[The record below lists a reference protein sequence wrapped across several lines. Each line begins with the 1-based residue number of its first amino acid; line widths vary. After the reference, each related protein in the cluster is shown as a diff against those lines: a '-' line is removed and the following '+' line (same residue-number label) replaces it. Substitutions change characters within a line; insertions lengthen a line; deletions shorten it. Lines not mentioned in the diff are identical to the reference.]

1 MKTILEIK
9 NLVKYYGKNIGVSDV
24 TMSINEGEIFGFIG
38 PNGAGKST
46 TIRCIMR
53 LINKAEGSIYFMG
66 KKLNQLSYKENIDIG
81 YLPSEVNLY
90 QELTCKE
97 ILKFND
103 SFYSFDTIEKATFLA
118 KRLKLDLSRK
128 IKELSLGNLKKLGI
142 ILALAHSPKLII
154 MDEASS
160 ELDPLM
166 KEEFYSILKEEKANG
181 KTILFSSHNLAE
193 VRKICDRVAII
204 KDGKII
210 KIATINELVSNSI
223 YIIKIKTKEKLAASY
238 NIIETNEEFTTFLY
252 EGDINDLIKTL
263 SKYDIEKILIEEPS
277 LEDVFMHY
285 YK

>member
-1 MKTILEIK
+1 MKNILEIK
-9 NLVKYYGKNIGVSDV
+9 NLVKYYGKTIGVNDV
-24 TMSINEGEIFGFIG
+24 TMEIQEGEIFGFIG

-53 LINKAEGSIYFMG
+53 LINKSSGIITFMN
-66 KKLNQLSYKENIDIG
+66 KELNPLSYKDNIDIG
-81 YLPSEVNLY
+81 YLPSEINLY
-90 QELTCKE
+90 EEMTGKE

-103 SFYSFDTIEKATFLA
+103 SFYTFDTIERANIISQ
-118 KRLKLDLSRK
+118 RLKVDLSRK
-128 IKELSLGNLKKLGI
+128 IKELSLKNIKKIGI
-142 ILALAHSPKLII
+142 VLSLAHSPKLII

-166 KEEFYSILKEEKANG
+166 KEEFYSILKEEKSKG

-210 KIATINELVSNSI
+210 KIASINELISSSI
-223 YIIKIKTKEKLAASY
+223 YMIKIKTNQELSNGY
-238 NIIETNEEFTTFLY
+238 NIIAKNDEFTTILY
-252 EGDINDLIKTL
+252 NGDINKVIKDLSNHK
-263 SKYDIEKILIEEPS
+263 IERILIEEPS

>member
-1 MKTILEIK
+1 MQNFLEIK
-9 NLVKYYGKNIGVSDV
+9 NLVKYYGKEVGISNV

-53 LINKAEGSIYFMG
+53 LINKTEGTINFMG
-66 KKLNQLSYKENIDIG
+66 KELDRLSFKENVDIG
-81 YLPSEVNLY
+81 YLPSEINLY
-90 QELTCKE
+90 KEMTGKE
-97 ILKFND
+97 IIKFNN
-103 SFYSFDTIEKATFLA
+103 SFYPFDTTKKAILLA
-118 KRLKLDLSRK
+118 GRLKVDLFKR
-128 IKELSLGNLKKLGI
+128 IGDLSLGNLKKIGI
-142 ILALAHSPKLII
+142 ILTLAHSPKLII

-166 KEEFYSILKEEKANG
+166 KEEFYAILKEEKENG

-210 KIATINELVSNSI
+210 KVASINDLISNSI
-223 YIIKIKTKEKLAASY
+223 YMIKIKTKDELTNGY
-238 NIIETNEEFTTFLY
+238 NIIPKTNEFTTFLY
-252 EGDINDLIKTL
+252 EGNINNLIEDL
-263 SKYDIEKILIEEPS
+263 SKHNIERILIEEPS

>member
-1 MKTILEIK
+1 MEIQ
-9 NLVKYYGKNIGVSDV
+9 
-24 TMSINEGEIFGFIG
+24 EGEIFGFIG

-53 LINKAEGSIYFMG
+53 LINKSSGIITFMN
-66 KKLNQLSYKENIDIG
+66 KELNPLSYKDNIDIG
-81 YLPSEVNLY
+81 YLPSEINLY
-90 QELTCKE
+90 EEMTGKE

-103 SFYSFDTIEKATFLA
+103 SFYTFDTIERANIISQ
-118 KRLKLDLSRK
+118 RLKVDLSRK
-128 IKELSLGNLKKLGI
+128 IKELSLGNLKKIGI
-142 ILALAHSPKLII
+142 VLSLAHSPKLII

-166 KEEFYSILKEEKANG
+166 KEEFYSILKEEKSKG

-210 KIATINELVSNSI
+210 KIASINELISSSI
-223 YIIKIKTKEKLAASY
+223 YMIKIKTNQELSNGY
-238 NIIETNEEFTTFLY
+238 NIIAKNDEFTTILY
-252 EGDINDLIKTL
+252 NGDINKVIKDLSNHK
-263 SKYDIEKILIEEPS
+263 IERILIEEPS

>member
-1 MKTILEIK
+1 MKNILEIK
-9 NLVKYYGKNIGVSDV
+9 NLVKYYGKTVGVNDV
-24 TMSINEGEIFGFIG
+24 TMEIQEGEIFGFIG

-53 LINKAEGSIYFMG
+53 LINKSSGIITFMN
-66 KKLNQLSYKENIDIG
+66 KELNPLSYKDNIDIG
-81 YLPSEVNLY
+81 YLPSEINLY
-90 QELTCKE
+90 EEMTGKE

-103 SFYSFDTIEKATFLA
+103 SFYTFDTIERANTISQ
-118 KRLKLDLSRK
+118 RLKVDLSRK
-128 IKELSLGNLKKLGI
+128 IKELSLGNLKKIGI
-142 ILALAHSPKLII
+142 VLSLAHSPKLII

-166 KEEFYSILKEEKANG
+166 KEEFYSILKEEKSKG

-210 KIATINELVSNSI
+210 KIASINELISSSI
-223 YIIKIKTKEKLAASY
+223 YMIKIKTNQELSNGY
-238 NIIETNEEFTTFLY
+238 NIIAKNDEFTTILY
-252 EGDINDLIKTL
+252 NGDINKVIKDLSNHK
-263 SKYDIEKILIEEPS
+263 IERILIEEPS

>member
-1 MKTILEIK
+1 MQKFLEIK
-9 NLVKYYGKNIGVSDV
+9 NLVKYYGEEVGISNV

-53 LINKAEGSIYFMG
+53 LINKTEGTINFMG
-66 KKLNQLSYKENIDIG
+66 KELDRLSFKENVDIG
-81 YLPSEVNLY
+81 YLPSEINLY
-90 QELTCKE
+90 KEMTGKE
-97 ILKFND
+97 IIKFND
-103 SFYSFDTIEKATFLA
+103 SFYPFDTTKKAILLA
-118 KRLKLDLSRK
+118 GRLKVDLFKR
-128 IKELSLGNLKKLGI
+128 IGDLSLGNLKKIGI

-166 KEEFYSILKEEKANG
+166 KEEFYAILKEEKENG
-181 KTILFSSHNLAE
+181 KTIFLSSHNLAE

-210 KIATINELVSNSI
+210 KVASINDLISNSI
-223 YIIKIKTKEKLAASY
+223 YMIKVKTKDELTNGY
-238 NIIETNEEFTTFLY
+238 NIISKTNEFTTFLY
-252 EGDINDLIKTL
+252 EGNINNLIKDL
-263 SKYDIEKILIEEPS
+263 SKHDIERILIEEPS
-277 LEDVFMHY
+277 LEDIFMHY

>member
-1 MKTILEIK
+1 MKNILEIK
-9 NLVKYYGKNIGVSDV
+9 NLVKYYGKTIGVNDV
-24 TMSINEGEIFGFIG
+24 TMEIQEGEIFGFIG

-53 LINKAEGSIYFMG
+53 LINKSSGIITFMN
-66 KKLNQLSYKENIDIG
+66 KELNPLSYKDNIDIG
-81 YLPSEVNLY
+81 YLPSEINLY
-90 QELTCKE
+90 EEMTGKE

-103 SFYSFDTIEKATFLA
+103 SFYTFDTIERANIISQ
-118 KRLKLDLSRK
+118 RLKVDLSRK
-128 IKELSLGNLKKLGI
+128 IKELSLGNLKKIGI
-142 ILALAHSPKLII
+142 VLSLAHSPKLII

-166 KEEFYSILKEEKANG
+166 KEEFYSILKEEKSKG

-210 KIATINELVSNSI
+210 KIASINELISSSI
-223 YIIKIKTKEKLAASY
+223 YMIKIKTNQELSNGY
-238 NIIETNEEFTTFLY
+238 NIIAKNDEFTTILY
-252 EGDINDLIKTL
+252 NGDINKVIKDLSNHK
-263 SKYDIEKILIEEPS
+263 IERILIEEPS

>member
-1 MKTILEIK
+1 MKNILEIK
-9 NLVKYYGKNIGVSDV
+9 NLVKYYGKTVGVNDV
-24 TMSINEGEIFGFIG
+24 TMEIQEGEIFGFIG

-53 LINKAEGSIYFMG
+53 LINKSSGIITFMN
-66 KKLNQLSYKENIDIG
+66 KELNPLSYKDNIDIG
-81 YLPSEVNLY
+81 YLPSEINLY
-90 QELTCKE
+90 EEMTGKE

-103 SFYSFDTIEKATFLA
+103 SFYTFDTIERANIISQ
-118 KRLKLDLSRK
+118 RLKVDLSRK
-128 IKELSLGNLKKLGI
+128 IKELSLGNLKKIGI
-142 ILALAHSPKLII
+142 VLSLAHSPKLII

-166 KEEFYSILKEEKANG
+166 KEEFYSILKEEKSKG

-210 KIATINELVSNSI
+210 KIASINELISSSI
-223 YIIKIKTKEKLAASY
+223 YMIKIKTNQELSNGY
-238 NIIETNEEFTTFLY
+238 NIIAKNDEFTTILY
-252 EGDINDLIKTL
+252 NGDINKVIKDLSNHKIQR
-263 SKYDIEKILIEEPS
+263 ILIEEPS

>member
-1 MKTILEIK
+1 MKNILEIK

-46 TIRCIMR
+46 TIRCVMR
-53 LINKAEGSIYFMG
+53 LINKTEGTIHFMG
-66 KKLNQLSYKENIDIG
+66 KELKQLSYKDNIDIG

-90 QELTCKE
+90 KEMTGKE

-103 SFYSFDTIEKATFLA
+103 SFYSFDTIEKANFLA
-118 KRLKLDLSRK
+118 TRLKVDLSRK
-128 IKELSLGNLKKLGI
+128 IGELSLGNLKKIGI
-142 ILALAHSPKLII
+142 VLSLAHSPKLII

-210 KIATINELVSNSI
+210 KIATINELISTSI
-223 YIIKIKTKEKLAASY
+223 YMIKIKTKDKLSNGY
-238 NIIETNEEFTTFLY
+238 NIIETRDEFTTILY
-252 EGDINDLIKTL
+252 EGNINDLIKEL
-263 SKYDIEKILIEEPS
+263 SKHDIERILIEEPS

>member
-1 MKTILEIK
+1 MQNFLEIK
-9 NLVKYYGKNIGVSDV
+9 NLVKYYGKEVGISNV

-53 LINKAEGSIYFMG
+53 LINKTEGTINFMG
-66 KKLNQLSYKENIDIG
+66 KELDRLSFKENVDIG
-81 YLPSEVNLY
+81 YLPSEINLY
-90 QELTCKE
+90 KEMTGKE
-97 ILKFND
+97 IIKFNN
-103 SFYSFDTIEKATFLA
+103 SFYPFDTTKKAILLA
-118 KRLKLDLSRK
+118 GRLKVDLFKR
-128 IKELSLGNLKKLGI
+128 IGDLSLGNLKKIGI
-142 ILALAHSPKLII
+142 ILTLAHSPKLII

-166 KEEFYSILKEEKANG
+166 KEEFYAILKEEKENG
-181 KTILFSSHNLAE
+181 KTILLSSHNLAE

-210 KIATINELVSNSI
+210 KVASINDLISNSI
-223 YIIKIKTKEKLAASY
+223 YMIKIKTKDELTNGY
-238 NIIETNEEFTTFLY
+238 NIIPKTNEFTTFLY
-252 EGDINDLIKTL
+252 EGNINNLIEDL
-263 SKYDIEKILIEEPS
+263 SKHNIERILIEEPS

>member
-1 MKTILEIK
+1 MKNILEIK
-9 NLVKYYGKNIGVSDV
+9 NLVKYYGKTVGVNDV
-24 TMSINEGEIFGFIG
+24 TMEIQEGEIFGFIG

-53 LINKAEGSIYFMG
+53 LINKSSGIITFMN
-66 KKLNQLSYKENIDIG
+66 KELNPLSYKDNIDIG
-81 YLPSEVNLY
+81 YLPSEINLY
-90 QELTCKE
+90 EEMTGKE

-103 SFYSFDTIEKATFLA
+103 SFYTFDTIERANIISQ
-118 KRLKLDLSRK
+118 RLKVDLSRK
-128 IKELSLGNLKKLGI
+128 IKELSLGNLKKIGI
-142 ILALAHSPKLII
+142 VLSLAHSPKLII

-166 KEEFYSILKEEKANG
+166 KEEFYSILKEEKSKG

-210 KIATINELVSNSI
+210 KIASINELISSSI
-223 YIIKIKTKEKLAASY
+223 YMIKIKTNQELSNGY
-238 NIIETNEEFTTFLY
+238 NIIAKNDEFTTILY
-252 EGDINDLIKTL
+252 NGDINKVIKDLSNHK
-263 SKYDIEKILIEEPS
+263 IERILIEEPS

>member
-1 MKTILEIK
+1 MKNILEIK
-9 NLVKYYGKNIGVSDV
+9 NLVKYYGKTIGVNDV
-24 TMSINEGEIFGFIG
+24 TMEIQEGEIFGFIG

-53 LINKAEGSIYFMG
+53 LINKSSGIITFMN
-66 KKLNQLSYKENIDIG
+66 KELNPLSYKDNIDIG
-81 YLPSEVNLY
+81 YLPSEINLY
-90 QELTCKE
+90 EEMTGKE

-103 SFYSFDTIEKATFLA
+103 SFYTFDTIERANIISQ
-118 KRLKLDLSRK
+118 RLKVDLSRK
-128 IKELSLGNLKKLGI
+128 IKELSLGNLKKIGI
-142 ILALAHSPKLII
+142 VLSLAHSPKLII

-166 KEEFYSILKEEKANG
+166 KEEFYSILKEEKSKG

-204 KDGKII
+204 KHGKII
-210 KIATINELVSNSI
+210 KIASINELISSSI
-223 YIIKIKTKEKLAASY
+223 YMIKIKTNQELSNGY
-238 NIIETNEEFTTFLY
+238 NIIAKNDEFTTILY
-252 EGDINDLIKTL
+252 NGDINKVIKDLSNHK
-263 SKYDIEKILIEEPS
+263 IERILIEEPS

>member
-1 MKTILEIK
+1 MQKFLEIK
-9 NLVKYYGKNIGVSDV
+9 NLVKYYGEEVGISNV

-53 LINKAEGSIYFMG
+53 LINKTEGTINFMG
-66 KKLNQLSYKENIDIG
+66 KELDRLSFKENVDIG
-81 YLPSEVNLY
+81 YLPSEINLY
-90 QELTCKE
+90 KEMTGKE
-97 ILKFND
+97 IIKFND
-103 SFYSFDTIEKATFLA
+103 SFYPFDTTKKAILLA
-118 KRLKLDLSRK
+118 GRLKVDLFKR
-128 IKELSLGNLKKLGI
+128 IGDLSLGNLKKIGI

-166 KEEFYSILKEEKANG
+166 KEEFYAILKEEKENG
-181 KTILFSSHNLAE
+181 KTIFLSSHNLAE

-210 KIATINELVSNSI
+210 KVASINDLISNSI
-223 YIIKIKTKEKLAASY
+223 YMIKVKTKDELTNGY
-238 NIIETNEEFTTFLY
+238 NIISKTNEFTTFLY
-252 EGDINDLIKTL
+252 EGNINNLIKDL
-263 SKYDIEKILIEEPS
+263 SKHDIERILIEEPS
-277 LEDVFMHY
+277 LENIFMHY

>member
-1 MKTILEIK
+1 MKNILEIK
-9 NLVKYYGKNIGVSDV
+9 NLVKYYGKTVGVNDV
-24 TMSINEGEIFGFIG
+24 TMEIQEGEIFGFIG

-53 LINKAEGSIYFMG
+53 LINKSSGIITFMN
-66 KKLNQLSYKENIDIG
+66 KELNPLSYKDNIDIG
-81 YLPSEVNLY
+81 YLPSEINLY
-90 QELTCKE
+90 EEMTGKE

-103 SFYSFDTIEKATFLA
+103 SFYTFDTIERANIISQ
-118 KRLKLDLSRK
+118 RLKVDLSRK
-128 IKELSLGNLKKLGI
+128 IKDLSLGNLKKIGI
-142 ILALAHSPKLII
+142 VLSLAHSPKLII

-166 KEEFYSILKEEKANG
+166 KEEFYSILKEEKSKG

-210 KIATINELVSNSI
+210 KIASINELISSSI
-223 YIIKIKTKEKLAASY
+223 YMIKIKTNQELSNGY
-238 NIIETNEEFTTFLY
+238 NIIAKNDEFTTILY
-252 EGDINDLIKTL
+252 NGDINKVIKDLSNHK
-263 SKYDIEKILIEEPS
+263 IERILIEEPS